1 MIQSTAD
8 TEEIF
13 NALIM
18 VDINMLSDFVLR
30 DKKTIVLIK
39 ANHTSIRVVIH
50 TRYLVIINAIKS
62 LELTGKKIFIR
73 YDRLLSYYR
82 TFCLMT
88 IHFLLE
94 SSTGTV
100 ESVRLFAEK

>member
-8 TEEIF
+8 MEEIF

-30 DKKTIVLIK
+30 VRVLIK